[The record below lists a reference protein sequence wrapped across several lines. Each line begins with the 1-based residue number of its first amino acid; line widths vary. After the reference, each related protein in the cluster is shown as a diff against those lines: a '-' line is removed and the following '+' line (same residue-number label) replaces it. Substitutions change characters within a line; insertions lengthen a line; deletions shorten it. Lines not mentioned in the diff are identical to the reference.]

1 MSHQR
6 SGDRR
11 RPFVKGKG
19 KKRIFDFNRSK
30 NKGKGGVDQTNF
42 IQKEEKKCRA
52 RFFTPTIFG
61 LVVSSFFLICFDIR
75 SGVLTSSPFGNDGN
89 FF

>member
-1 MSHQR
+1 LLKER
-6 SGDRR
+6 
-11 RPFVKGKG
+11 K